1 MFLVTVDDLLAM
13 LAKLSLDT
21 AAADMAAGC
30 HSNAV
35 AAFAVVDCHIAAGAA
50 DETAV
55 VGDY

>member
-30 HSNAV
+30 HSNA
-35 AAFAVVDCHIAAGAA
+35 AAFAVVDCHIAAAAA